1 MPQCTQFRQ
10 AFTLI
15 ITIIMF
21 TSKTLD
27 KLLPL
32 NEIYYTEVEKVGI
45 DFITA
50 VSSIKNNKKPN
61 EQLMN
66 GWP

>member
-1 MPQCTQFRQ
+1 
-10 AFTLI
+10 
-15 ITIIMF
+15 MF

-32 NEIYYTEVEKVGI
+32 NEIYYTEVEKVAI